1 MQLQAADVARAG
13 DGGAVVED
21 KMLRGDLVADLEGI
35 VHDAISRWH
44 VELDGGAFAV
54 VLFIVRLGLIFRRGG
69 LAVERAVGDGK
80 SGLHQWL
87 PFRLHPAVEA
97 VGENHVASCAEDG
110 LELRH
115 IGGVQR
121 GQRREQ
127 QSSEEV
133 EGCFHG

>member
-1 MQLQAADVARAG
+1 MTRARAAETG
-13 DGGAVVED
+13 PKG
-21 KMLRGDLVADLEGI
+21 KSY
-35 VHDAISRWH
+35 HF
-44 VELDGGAFAV
+44 ELDGGASAV
-54 VLFIVRLGLIFRRGG
+54 VLFVVRLGLIFRRGG

-87 PFRLHPAVEA
+87 RRPDEAGMAAVAED
-97 VGENHVASCAEDG
+97 HVASCAEDG

-127 QSSEEV
+127 QSGEEV
-133 EGCFHG
+133 EGSFHG